1 MVCESNFGH
10 YVLKEQIFMENVGA
24 VKQLCKLTDN
34 LETRIQ
40 ELEVW
45 NTRLAKLKRLG
56 SMRSNSGPSAK
67 GSGLIFL
74 TFHTAFLSLSLLDTL
89 SSSLLHIF
97 STNKEFHA
105 SVFPRVQHCILS
117 KLPKIDISLFRIV
130 AKETFLILT

>member
-34 LETRIQ
+34 LENRIQ

-56 SMRSNSGPSAK
+56 SMRSNSGHSAK
-67 GSGLIFL
+67 GSGLTFL
-74 TFHTAFLSLSLLDTL
+74 TFHTVFLSLFLSHAV
-89 SSSLLHIF
+89 SSSFLHIF
-97 STNKEFHA
+97 LTDAELQA
-105 SVFPRVQHCILS
+105 SV
-117 KLPKIDISLFRIV
+117 LPTV
-130 AKETFLILT
+130 